1 MDLTGFDWGNTS
13 EGFINQNNT
22 EIFQESIY
30 EKFFQV
36 EENDIVVDLGA
47 SVGPFTYSIQNKKP
61 KHCYT
66 VEPLTPHI
74 NTINKNLSQFPVT
87 IIHAAITDKKK
98 IKISWGGYEEYP
110 QTLSFEEFRTNYNVD
125 KIDFLKV
132 DCEGGEYDVFSE
144 DNIHF
149 LKTVPKIVTEFHLHG
164 YVGKAKFKEFR
175 DNILSNFTNYEV
187 HAVCGADVKW
197 DLWNEHFIE
206 YYDEVIIYID
216 NR

>member
-1 MDLTGFDWGNTS
+1 MELTGFDWGNTS

-175 DNILSNFTNYEV
+175 NNILSNFTNYEV

>member
-1 MDLTGFDWGNTS
+1 MELESFDWGNTS

-175 DNILSNFTNYEV
+175 NNILSNFTNYEV
-187 HAVCGADVKW
+187 HAVDGIDIKW

-206 YYDEVIIYID
+206 YYNEVLIYID

>member
-1 MDLTGFDWGNTS
+1 MELESFDWGNTS

-98 IKISWGGYEEYP
+98 IKISWDGYEEYP

-175 DNILSNFTNYEV
+175 NNILSNFTNYEV
-187 HAVCGADVKW
+187 HSLDGVDIKW

-206 YYDEVIIYID
+206 YYQEVIIYID

>member
-1 MDLTGFDWGNTS
+1 MELTGFDWGNTS

-175 DNILSNFTNYEV
+175 NNILSNFANYEV
-187 HAVCGADVKW
+187 HSLDGVDIKW
-197 DLWNEHFIE
+197 DLWNENFIE
-206 YYDEVIIYID
+206 YYQEVIIYID

>member
-175 DNILSNFTNYEV
+175 NNILSNFTNYEV
-187 HAVCGADVKW
+187 HAVDGIDIKW

-206 YYDEVIIYID
+206 YYNEVLIYID

>member
-1 MDLTGFDWGNTS
+1 MELTGFDWGNTS

-98 IKISWGGYEEYP
+98 IKISWDGYEEYP

-175 DNILSNFTNYEV
+175 NNILSNFANYEV
-187 HAVCGADVKW
+187 HSLDGVDIKW
-197 DLWNEHFIE
+197 DLWNENFIE
-206 YYDEVIIYID
+206 YYQEVIIYID